1 METLEIVISIGV
13 VVALVFVMTVGF
25 IISRKSTNTGWKK
38 KAMLKLDELIVL
50 SNNDEPA
57 FIKTAIMEVDK
68 LLDFI
73 LQQYKIPGTTL
84 GERLKVSEK
93 YFQKRDN
100 FEKAWQGH
108 KVRNSLAHDLHYKA
122 DNFQL
127 RRAFADIASAV
138 RDLAS

>member
-1 METLEIVISIGV
+1 METLEIVISVGV
-13 VVALVFVMTVGF
+13 SVALVLIIILGL
-25 IISRKSTNTGWKK
+25 IISRKSADTGWKK

-68 LLDFI
+68 LLDFV
-73 LQQYKIPGTTL
+73 LQQYKIPGNTL

-93 YFQKRDN
+93 HFLKKEN

-108 KVRNSLAHDLHYKA
+108 KVRNSLAHDLHYRGDK
-122 DNFQL
+122 FQL